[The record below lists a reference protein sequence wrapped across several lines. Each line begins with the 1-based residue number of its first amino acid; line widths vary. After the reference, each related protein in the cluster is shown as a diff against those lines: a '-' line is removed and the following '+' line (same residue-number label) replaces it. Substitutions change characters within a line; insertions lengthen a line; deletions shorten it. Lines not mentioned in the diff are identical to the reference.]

1 MLEERL
7 STIER
12 MHRRDEERR
21 RLGGAVPAF
30 VKPRPSPGPEQLA
43 EAERQRQAGALPE
56 DLFAGDEELQCLRT
70 VYETRRAIRAE
81 QRICLRALECAQQAL
96 ADEIQQAEQELSWH
110 VLADA
115 RNVDEWFRGAR
126 RAVAAL
132 AESKA
137 LLQAIQDA
145 VPMVNQSPD
154 CSTRIDAAVDQARTA
169 FETHLHQLRL
179 AYVDRQ
185 HAEGEQS

>member
-96 ADEIQQAEQELSWH
+96 ADQGKTLRQLI
-110 VLADA
+110 
-115 RNVDEWFRGAR
+115 
-126 RAVAAL
+126 VAAAIGSKEGAPAGDDKAWKKHSRHWFKSEEGGREL
-132 AESKA
+132 AQSMVA
-137 LLQAIQDA
+137 LGAWEAVSPQVLPLLNAIL
-145 VPMVNQSPD
+145 V
-154 CSTRIDAAVDQARTA
+154 AAGLPAKDK
-169 FETHLHQLRL
+169 L
-179 AYVDRQ
+179 AL
-185 HAEGEQS
+185 